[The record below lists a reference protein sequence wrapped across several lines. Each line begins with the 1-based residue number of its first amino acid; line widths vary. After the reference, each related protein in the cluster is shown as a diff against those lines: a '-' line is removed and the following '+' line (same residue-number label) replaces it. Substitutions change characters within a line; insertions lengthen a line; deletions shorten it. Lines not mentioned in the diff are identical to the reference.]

1 MSSSIMIFTIISAS
15 VLIFSF
21 SSLFQ
26 TYMFYRYNKED
37 IKNYFIL
44 HLLVVVKQ
52 IVFFIRSCF
61 FTSPNLASIFSKID
75 LVLLPF
81 LLFQIMLFIDG
92 LYNKKQRA
100 VLKTKFG
107 IFITITIF
115 VGVILYIID
124 EIASYSFFS
133 FIIAILFYSI
143 FFILI
148 LRGYILNRNV
158 KEWYWFSKA
167 RILYISLLILIPII
181 TINELIPG
189 AISSYY
195 FYSALLLF
203 LAWSLISTIILTML
217 ANKKSVKND
226 NKAGLNSDVLTCL
239 TKRETQIATELKKGL
254 TYQEIADSLNVSLA
268 TVKTHIYNIYQ
279 KLEVRNKIEL
289 IDLLARS

>member
-1 MSSSIMIFTIISAS
+1 MSSSIAIFTIISAA

-81 LLFQIMLFIDG
+81 LLFQIMLFIVG
-92 LYNKKQRA
+92 LYNKRHKA
-100 VLKTKFG
+100 ILKTKSG
-107 IFITITIF
+107 ISITITIF

-124 EIASYSFFS
+124 EINSYSFLS
-133 FIIAILFYSI
+133 FIIAILFYSVF
-143 FFILI
+143 FFII

-158 KEWYWFSKA
+158 KEWYWYSKA
-167 RILYISLLILIPII
+167 RVIYISLMILIPVI
-181 TINELIPG
+181 TINEMIPR
-189 AISSYY
+189 AINSKL

-203 LAWSLISTIILTML
+203 LVWSLVSTMILTML
-217 ANKKSVKND
+217 ANKNANGKDYKT
-226 NKAGLNSDVLTCL
+226 GLNSNVLTCL
-239 TKRETQIATELKKGL
+239 TKRESQIASELKKGL

-289 IDLLARS
+289 IDLLART